1 MTAPMGPERI
11 RRDAV
16 ALILT
21 PAYKD
26 AVHHDHSDYR
36 PWSTGRES
44 GGESDVRAEQHW
56 CPCVAIFHMNSTHVL
71 IDLWISIR
79 AQYSEADRREVDPP
93 IQVEMATW
101 TPGGQLDWWV
111 KETGHAWSGS
121 DGYEAR
127 TASSGGSKLVMFV
140 AASGSQP

>member
-71 IDLWISIR
+71 MGYGSR
-79 AQYSEADRREVDPP
+79 SSEYSEADRRAVDPP
-93 IQVEMATW
+93 IHVETATW
-101 TPGGQLDWWV
+101 SPGGHLDWWV
-111 KETGHAWSGS
+111 KESRPRLEWFGRVRGKDGRQRWIKAS
-121 DGYEAR
+121 DIR
-127 TASSGGSKLVMFV
+127 
-140 AASGSQP
+140 AASRSQP